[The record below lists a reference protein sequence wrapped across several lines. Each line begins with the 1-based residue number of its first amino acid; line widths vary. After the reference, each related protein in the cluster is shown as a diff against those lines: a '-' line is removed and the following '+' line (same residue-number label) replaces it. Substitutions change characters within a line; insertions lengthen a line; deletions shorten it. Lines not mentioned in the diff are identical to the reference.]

1 MVNILLEA
9 VILFRYGRNI
19 AADYKG
25 YFSALETS
33 KGVTSFDNVTKNLF
47 AVKCHKSIVHL
58 TP

>member
-19 AADYKG
+19 VADYKG

-33 KGVTSFDNVTKNLF
+33 KGVTSFDNVTKAIFL
-47 AVKCHKSIVHL
+47 L
-58 TP
+58 

>member
-19 AADYKG
+19 VADYKG

-33 KGVTSFDNVTKNLF
+33 KGVASFDNVTKTIFL
-47 AVKCHKSIVHL
+47 L
-58 TP
+58 